1 MNSSELIIN
10 IKLEVYCSLKFISS
24 IICSSCVRVHT
35 PCLHTSS
42 HSNGKHRDKH
52 LKRNAIINLLI
63 DTWIKHATNE
73 KEYQTVSNIY
83 QGQIVSNMRMVMPHT
98 TLHLKKKKHLRS
110 VLDWVCLSLKVTTWH
125 SVAFVHWGFP
135 VILGSVFPLTFYIA
149 RGLRLPHLAYFI

>member
-35 PCLHTSS
+35 PCLHTSP

-63 DTWIKHATNE
+63 DTWIKHAANE

-98 TLHLKKKKHLRS
+98 TLHLKKKETPKKCAGLGLSEFESYNLTFRS
-110 VLDWVCLSLKVTTWH
+110 LCPLGISCH
-125 SVAFVHWGFP
+125 SWFC
-135 VILGSVFPLTFYIA
+135 FPLNFLYC
-149 RGLRLPHLAYFI
+149 